1 MSTRFDS
8 RKNNPNSQTLTS
20 KRKVLR
26 EFQKM
31 QEQLRGITEE
41 MVLPEGE
48 ELFEEGLGVSIQF
61 TAIVSHLPMA
71 FLFL

>member
-1 MSTRFDS
+1 M
-8 RKNNPNSQTLTS
+8 TS

-41 MVLPEGE
+41 LVLPEGE
-48 ELFEEGLGVSIQF
+48 ELFEEEGIGVSTQIAVNTIHF
-61 TAIVSHLPMA
+61 VALIL
-71 FLFL
+71 

>member
-48 ELFEEGLGVSIQF
+48 ELYEEGIGVSFQTTLF
-61 TAIVSHLPMA
+61 RVPLVA
-71 FLFL
+71 LFL